1 MLQQETRGGWS
12 DPAFESVVHLLNART
27 GLTFGPGSLCAAE
40 AGTRRAMERAGVS
53 DVGTYLDWLRDGRV
67 LFADLVDELTVCE
80 TFFFRQP
87 AHFDLLRKHLLPDI
101 RRRKGPDD
109 RIRAWSA
116 GCASGEEAYSLAI
129 LFDQEGILERSYI
142 LGTDISRVALDKARS
157 AAYGLWSLRGLDD
170 ETIVRRYFDR
180 VGYTEVVKE
189 RIREQVIFLEL
200 NLAGRGIQARHLQ
213 NFDIIFCRN
222 VLIYFDPQ
230 TIERVAKRL
239 WETLG
244 DGGWLVTGASDPLLH
259 KYAPF
264 ETVVTAK
271 GAVYRKR
278 VKKKVTAGG

>member
-1 MLQQETRGGWS
+1 MLQQEVRGGWS

-27 GLTFGPGSLCAAE
+27 GLTFGPSAQFSAE

-53 DVGTYLDWLRDGRV
+53 DVGTYLEWLHDGKA

-87 AHFDLLRKHLLPDI
+87 AHFELLRKHLLSEI
-101 RRRKGPDD
+101 RQRRGPEH
-109 RIRAWSA
+109 RVRAWSA

-142 LGTDISRVALDKARS
+142 LGTDISRVALEKAR
-157 AAYGLWSLRGLDD
+157 AASYGLWSLRGLDD
-170 ETIVRRYFDR
+170 EQLIRRYFNR
-180 VGYTEVVKE
+180 VGYNEVLKDRV
-189 RIREQVIFLEL
+189 REQVIFIEL

-222 VLIYFDPQ
+222 VLIYFDQQ
-230 TIERVAKRL
+230 TIARVAERL
-239 WETLG
+239 YETLG

-264 ETVVTAK
+264 QTVVTNM

-278 VKKKVTAGG
+278 GKKGVSV